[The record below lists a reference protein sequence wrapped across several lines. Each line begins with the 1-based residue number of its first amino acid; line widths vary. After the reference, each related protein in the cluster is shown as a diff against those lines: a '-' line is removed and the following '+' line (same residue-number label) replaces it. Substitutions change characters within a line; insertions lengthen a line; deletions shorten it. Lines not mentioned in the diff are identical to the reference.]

1 LIGFQLTASSLEY
14 IQGGFFMS
22 IAFVL
27 GNGLSRQGIDLH
39 RLSKFGAIYGCNL
52 LYKDFTPTA
61 LVATD
66 RPIATEIQESGYSGR
81 ARFLTR
87 HPIDGL
93 GAQKVPKKYHGN
105 SSGPI
110 ATAVAA
116 LDGAKR
122 IYMLGFDMGPS
133 PIGKFNNV
141 YANTQHYKK
150 TSDQPTYTGNWIKQI
165 VTITKDFPHSCF
177 IRVMG
182 DTTADIKEFNDLSN
196 FEKLPLTQFLERIN
210 NEKDI

>member
-1 LIGFQLTASSLEY
+1 
-14 IQGGFFMS
+14 MS
-22 IAFVL
+22 KAFVL

-39 RLSKFGAIYGCNL
+39 KLSSLAPVYGCNY
-52 LYKDFTPTA
+52 LYTEFTPTA
-61 LVATD
+61 LIATD
-66 RPIATEIQESGYSGR
+66 RPISTEIQESGYSGR
-81 ARFLTR
+81 ARFYTR
-87 HPIDGL
+87 NPIDGF

-110 ATAVAA
+110 ATAIAA

-133 PIGKFNNV
+133 PTGKFNNI

-150 TSDQPTYTGNWIKQI
+150 TSDQPTFTGNWIKQI
-165 VTITKDFPHSCF
+165 VTITKDFPHVNF

-182 DTTADIKEFNDLSN
+182 QTTAEIKEFVDLPNLES
-196 FEKLPLTQFLERIN
+196 LPLIQFLERIN

>member
-1 LIGFQLTASSLEY
+1 
-14 IQGGFFMS
+14 MS

-27 GNGLSRQGIDLH
+27 GNGLSRQGIDLNC
-39 RLSKFGAIYGCNL
+39 LAKFGSVYGCNL

-61 LVATD
+61 LIATD
-66 RPIATEIQESGYSGR
+66 RPISTEIQESGYSGR

-87 HPIDGL
+87 HPIEGL

-133 PIGKFNNV
+133 PTGKFNNV

-150 TSDQPTYTGNWIKQI
+150 TSDQPTFTGNWTKQI
-165 VTITKDFPHSCF
+165 ITITKDFPHSQF
-177 IRVMG
+177 IRIIG
-182 DTTADIKEFNDLSN
+182 ETTAHIKEFEELPNY
-196 FEKLPLTQFLERIN
+196 ETLPLIQFLERIN
-210 NEKDI
+210 NGKDI